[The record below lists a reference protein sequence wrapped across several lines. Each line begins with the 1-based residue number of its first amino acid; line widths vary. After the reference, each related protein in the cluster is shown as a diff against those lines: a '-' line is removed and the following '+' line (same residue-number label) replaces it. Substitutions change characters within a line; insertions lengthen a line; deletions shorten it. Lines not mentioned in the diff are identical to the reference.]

1 MIMTSSNFI
10 FNFTNFCVIVSY
22 FLIKLLTVGILVS
35 TSVRELVVAKLVIV
49 GISFLA
55 SFTLA
60 LRVVL
65 VAKLVIS
72 CILSSILLIL

>member
-55 SFTLA
+55 SFILA